1 MKGKSILEVVAVF
14 ILANLLGRFL
24 ITDSGLRAQEMAL
37 FGWSFSGGILFVLVP
52 AAVIWLFR
60 RRWSDYGV
68 SLANWAENVDTGMTA
83 YLLLL
88 ILPWGAGFGLLALTG
103 IPLHSLASALILGC
117 ANLAALGALLVIL
130 RRRAGRPPQTP
141 AQGRNNL
148 LLLGFLLLTPIL
160 AGAFSGKLTL
170 PLVATV
176 VWQFCLSGFGEE
188 FVWRGY
194 IQSRLNQDFGRPWQ
208 VFGVQFGPGLILASL
223 LFGLTHALNT
233 YDPASGQYAL
243 SWGWA
248 VEATFSGLVFGV
260 LREKTGSI
268 LACGIAHGAPDAVG
282 EAFALLFGWTL
293 G

>member
-1 MKGKSILEVVAVF
+1 MKGKSILEVIAVF
-14 ILANLLGRFL
+14 VLANLLGRFL
-24 ITDSGLRAQEMAL
+24 VTGSGLRAQEEAL
-37 FGWSFSGGILFVLVP
+37 FGWSFAGGILFVLVP
-52 AAVIWLFR
+52 AAVIWLAR

-68 SLANWAENVDTGMTA
+68 TLANWAENVDIGMSA

-88 ILPWGAGFGLLALTG
+88 ILPWGAGFGLLTLTG
-103 IPLHSLASALILGC
+103 ARLHSPLSVLIMGI
-117 ANLAALGALLVIL
+117 AYLAALGILLVLL
-130 RRRAGRPPQTP
+130 RTREGRAPQTN

-148 LLLGFLLLTPIL
+148 LLLGLLMLTPIL
-160 AGAFSGKLTL
+160 AGIVMGKLTL

-176 VWQFCLSGFGEE
+176 IWQFFISGFGEE

-194 IQSRLNQDFGRPWQ
+194 IQSRINQEFGRPWR
-208 VFGVQFGPGLILASL
+208 VLGVQFGPGLILSSL

-233 YDPASGQYAL
+233 YEPSLGQYSL

-248 VEATFSGLVFGV
+248 LEATFSGLFFGV